1 MSSDIF
7 EARLHSKPFP
17 ICFCSRMKY
26 LLRKAK
32 RVPRKTGF
40 MPRVH
45 HPPYGSSG
53 IARHTRGANFSG
65 ECGEWTSPAL
75 SICTQAG
82 GTYNLGFISRLQTMN
97 EARNGTYGIFVI

>member
-1 MSSDIF
+1 
-7 EARLHSKPFP
+7 
-17 ICFCSRMKY
+17 MKY

-53 IARHTRGANFSG
+53 GARRARRTHFS
-65 ECGEWTSPAL
+65 EQIREA
-75 SICTQAG
+75 SISS
-82 GTYNLGFISRLQTMN
+82 LGFAPRL
-97 EARNGTYGIFVI
+97 AGLAI